1 MEKVEQVK
9 KRITQVIIIF
19 LSMMLAFVIISRS
32 INELLL
38 PVIAGQKPI
47 YGRVETKRIVEGKI
61 GLDTSLIKNKKIILK
76 SEMAGKAADMKIE
89 EGSKVRVGEELFK
102 IEGEENDRDVQS
114 QELERIEFVLKREE
128 LLRAIQKSQKKRA
141 ELEGDLQK
149 ERTEKLEETPPSEI
163 LDLNHQIDEQVKLVE
178 VNEILYSEGLLEEI
192 LYQREKEKL
201 NILKN
206 KKEEL
211 YKNQI
216 EKNNETIKGLEAQ
229 LDEIMLKEANLNDE
243 LTLNNKRIAFNQ
255 KSKGGQVV
263 RSPIQGYV
271 YTLNIGEGA
280 QLEKSESLAALIP
293 EGIPSHLHFEVSEDV
308 AEDIEIAQEV
318 TYFYNQIPKKAKVI
332 KKIAGEDAG
341 KVMIIGELDKEM
353 SAALKIEYKS
363 YKKVQIEI
371 IKSSGPYPCIVSNS
385 AINTEFGRS
394 YVYTIEENNGT
405 WGKTYKARKT
415 EVVILDEGD
424 YHSAVQGGIKKDD
437 LVIKYPP
444 GGLKDG
450 QEIGLESGG
459 S

>member
-1 MEKVEQVK
+1 MEKAEQVK

-61 GLDTSLIKNKKIILK
+61 GLDISLVKSKKITLK
-76 SEMAGKAADMKIE
+76 SEMSGKAVGVKIE
-89 EGSKVRVGEELFK
+89 EGSKVGVGEELFK
-102 IEGEENDRDVQS
+102 IEGDENDKDIQS
-114 QELERIEFVLKREE
+114 QELERLEFVLKREE
-128 LLRAIQKSQKKRA
+128 LLRAIQDSQKKRE
-141 ELEGDLQK
+141 ELERDLQK
-149 ERTEKLEETPPSEI
+149 ERTEKLDGTSTSEL

-211 YKNQI
+211 HENQI
-216 EKNNETIKGLEAQ
+216 KKDNETIKGLEAQ
-229 LDEIMLKEANLNDE
+229 LDEIMFKEANLNDE
-243 LTLNNKRIAFNQ
+243 LTLNDKKLASNQ
-255 KSKGGQVV
+255 KSKGRRAV
-263 RSPIQGYV
+263 RSPIQGSV

-280 QLEKSESLAALIP
+280 QLEKSEPLATLIP
-293 EGIPSHLHFEVSEDV
+293 EGIPMHLQFEVSEDV
-308 AEDIEIAQEV
+308 AEAIKIGQEV
-318 TYFYNQIPKKAKVI
+318 TYFYNQSPKKAKVI
-332 KKIAGEDAG
+332 KKISGEDTGAL
-341 KVMIIGELDKEM
+341 MIIGELDKEM

-363 YKKVQIEI
+363 YKKVQVEI

-394 YVYTIEENNGT
+394 YVYTIEEHQGT